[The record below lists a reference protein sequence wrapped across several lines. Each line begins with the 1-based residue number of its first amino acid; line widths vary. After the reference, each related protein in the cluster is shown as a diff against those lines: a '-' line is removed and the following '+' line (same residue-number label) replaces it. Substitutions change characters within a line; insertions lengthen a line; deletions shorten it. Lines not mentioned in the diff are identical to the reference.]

1 MVTPNNPNTS
11 NNNGGGCTDVGPH
24 CVKAFGEIMDGYDPS
39 KNTTVP
45 IMTRF
50 ERAKVLG
57 MRTEQLARGAEPMI
71 DVGDWNGRSPSD
83 VAEEELAARATPFVL
98 VRPMPNGKRELWRI
112 RDLVTTLT

>member
-1 MVTPNNPNTS
+1 
-11 NNNGGGCTDVGPH
+11 
-24 CVKAFGEIMDGYDPS
+24 MDGYDPS